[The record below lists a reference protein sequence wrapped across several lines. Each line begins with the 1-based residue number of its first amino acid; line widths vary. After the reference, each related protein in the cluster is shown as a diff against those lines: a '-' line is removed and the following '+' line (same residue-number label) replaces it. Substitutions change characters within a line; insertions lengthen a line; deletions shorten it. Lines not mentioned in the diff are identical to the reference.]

1 MKKNNIEII
10 KTESKNKNLIYMCSV
25 IEYIVRIRFEHRYS
39 IVKKIGKEGLER
51 LYKGFDVWHCHTYQ
65 ATAAIFAHEY
75 NVPYG
80 TYDFVQRSMSDKN
93 SIYPKQISKK
103 FAVMIENKS
112 INNRLSLI
120 DAAYEIYLDKNVEAI
135 IEGRL
140 LPNNTEKVC
149 KTVNY

>member
-1 MKKNNIEII
+1 MKNSIKIM

-39 IVKKIGKEGLER
+39 IVKKIGKEGLKR
-51 LYKGFDVWHCHTYQ
+51 LYEGFDVWHCHTYQ

-75 NVPYG
+75 HIPYG
-80 TYDFVQRSMSDKN
+80 TYDFVQRSTTDKD

-112 INNRLSLI
+112 INDKIDLL
-120 DAAYEIYLDKNVEAI
+120 DAAYEIYSDKNIETI

-140 LPNNTEKVC
+140 LPKKQKEIINC
-149 KTVNY
+149 